1 MSRKP
6 EIGDYVKIGKFI
18 NSEIIDINGNVVTL
32 YDGHSLKWNG
42 INWELVLKSEEIS
55 FYQYDVGSLPL
66 YPMLNILINADEE
79 KFKLLCMTNSELND
93 ICKGNLTKEFI
104 SKYGNL
110 TEELYEGRVRNYV
123 PAEII
128 TYAKP
133 QYSTWREFYTA
144 YKDADNTL
152 HLYTDDDV
160 NDEETLQKIFNYG
173 NFLHFL
179 IFANE
184 TNFDDYESYKNLF
197 ISSNDPIILKYV
209 LDKNPNIQFDREYAD
224 YAASIMQYESA
235 KFLASLDPPVLPN
248 QTLIN
253 DLARYPPE
261 NKRAQ
266 KMLNFYASL
275 NPPLLPTN

>member
-32 YDGHSLKWNG
+32 YDGHSLKWND

-152 HLYTDDDV
+152 HLYISND
-160 NDEETLQKIFNYG
+160 DEESLQNIFDNG
-173 NFLHFL
+173 NLLHFL
-179 IFANE
+179 IFFKE
-184 TNFDDYESYKNLF
+184 TNFNDYDYDNYKYLF
-197 ISSNDPIILKYV
+197 LSHGNPIILKYI
-209 LDKNPNIQFDREYAD
+209 LDKDPNIQFTEEHAD
-224 YAASIMQYESA
+224 YTVGQKNLDAA
-235 KFLASLDPPVLPN
+235 KFLASLDPPVYPS
-248 QTLIN
+248 QIAIN

-261 NKRAQ
+261 NKKAQ